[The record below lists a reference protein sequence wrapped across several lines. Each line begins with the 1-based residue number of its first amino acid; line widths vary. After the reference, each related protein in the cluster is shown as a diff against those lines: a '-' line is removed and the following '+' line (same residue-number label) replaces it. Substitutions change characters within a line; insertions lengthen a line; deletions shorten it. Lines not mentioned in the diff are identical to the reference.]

1 MRYLILTIC
10 TLVIGVSAQ
19 AQEDT
24 AELSKQLN
32 NPIASLISVPIE
44 YNVDEDMGAD
54 GDGQLSVLKVSPVI
68 PFSISEEWN
77 VITRTIISLVDQ
89 EDIPSNGLGESG
101 LADTAFSAFFSP
113 KAPTASGWI
122 WGVGAISILDT
133 AAEDELGG
141 GKWGLGPTAVVLKQ
155 SGPWTYGALT
165 HYVTDVGGDD
175 DRADLEQVFFQPFL
189 SYSTPT
195 AWNYTLQAES
205 TRDLETDETSTVA
218 IFQVAKTFKMGTQIL
233 QWRLGVRHW
242 LESPRYGA
250 DSTMLMGRLTLL
262 FPR

>member
-10 TLVIGVSAQ
+10 TLVISVSAQ
-19 AQEDT
+19 AQDA

-44 YNVDEDMGAD
+44 YNVDEDMGTD

-68 PFSISEEWN
+68 PFSVSVEWN
-77 VITRTIISLVDQ
+77 VITRTIISLIDQ

-101 LADTAFSAFFSP
+101 LGDTAFSAFLSP
-113 KAPTASGWI
+113 KAPTEGGWI

-141 GKWGLGPTAVVLKQ
+141 GKWGLGPTAVALKQ
-155 SGPWTYGALT
+155 NGPWTYGMLT
-165 HYVTDVGGDD
+165 NYLVDVGGDD
-175 DRADLEQVFFQPFL
+175 DRADVEQAFFQPFL

-195 AWNYTLQAES
+195 AWNYTLQAEI
-205 TRDLETDETSTVA
+205 TRDFEIDETNAVA
-218 IFQVAKTFKMGTQIL
+218 IFQVAKTFKAGSQIL
-233 QWRLGVRHW
+233 QGRIGVRHW
-242 LESPRYGA
+242 LESPRFGA
-250 DSTMLMGRLTLL
+250 DSTMLMARLTFI
-262 FPR
+262 FPK